1 MLRYENDYISVP
13 FVPERAAL
21 SRVLPDG
28 CPEYVRG
35 EIGCEVGTWFE
46 LFQECSHR
54 MVFVLIVLILRFSS
68 SVYHYISA
76 SSVVV
81 I

>member
-1 MLRYENDYISVP
+1 MLRDEKDNISVP

-21 SRVLPDG
+21 SRILPDG

-35 EIGCEVGTWFE
+35 KMGCEVGTWFE
-46 LFQECSHR
+46 QFQGCSHR
-54 MVFVLIVLILRFSS
+54 MVFVLIVLILQFSG
-68 SVYHYISA
+68 SVYHVSA